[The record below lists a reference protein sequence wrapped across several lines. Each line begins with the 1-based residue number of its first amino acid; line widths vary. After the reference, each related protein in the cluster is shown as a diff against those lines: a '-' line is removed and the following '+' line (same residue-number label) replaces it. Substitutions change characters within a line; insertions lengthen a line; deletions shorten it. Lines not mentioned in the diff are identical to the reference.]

1 MKRVRLAFT
10 PTPIVHAAA
19 LDALVGAK
27 VFVKRDDMT
36 GGAEAGN
43 KIRKLEYLVAEAQAQ
58 GANVLLTC
66 GAVQSNHARATAIVA
81 ARLGLRAILFLRT
94 DLGPTSVETPA
105 PKAALPTAGNALLD
119 RLVGAEIRLVSPADY
134 ATRDIFLGAAAER
147 LRGQGERPY
156 VIPEGGSNG
165 LGALGYVQC
174 AREVRAQVDLG
185 LVDGAKGRPFAFDE
199 VAVAC
204 GSGGTVAGL
213 ALGAPIARLAPRVR
227 SVSVCDDAGYFR
239 GVVERIVRQ
248 ARGYDAALVE
258 EAEVCFDDAALGPR
272 YGAMNQEQRAFLV
285 KVARET
291 GLLLDPVYS
300 GKALHAVH
308 LAARRGELD
317 AESRVLFIHTGGLP
331 GLLAEG
337 DAFAG
342 EL

>member
-10 PTPIVHAAA
+10 PTPIVHSAA

-43 KIRKLEYLVAEAQAQ
+43 KIRKLEYLVAEGQARS
-58 GANVLLTC
+58 ANVLLTC

-94 DLGPTSVETPA
+94 GEGPTSVETPA

-119 RLVGAEIRLVSPADY
+119 RLVGAEIRLVSAAEY
-134 ATRDIFLGAAAER
+134 ATRDTFLEAEAER
-147 LRGQGERPY
+147 LRGRGERPY

-174 AREVRAQVDLG
+174 AREVREQVDLG
-185 LVDGAKGRPFAFDE
+185 LVDGAKARAFAFDE

-213 ALGAPIARLAPRVR
+213 ALGAPLARLAPRVR

-239 GVVERIVRQ
+239 RVVGRIVHQ
-248 ARGYDAALVE
+248 ARGYDDTLQA
-258 EAEVCFDDAALGPR
+258 EAELCFDDAALGPR
-272 YGAMNQEQRAFLV
+272 YGAMSDDQRAFLV
-285 KVARET
+285 RIARGT

-300 GKALHAVH
+300 GKALYAVH
-308 LAARRGELD
+308 LAAKRGELSP
-317 AESRVLFIHTGGLP
+317 ESRVLFIHTGGLP

-337 DAFAG
+337 AAFAG